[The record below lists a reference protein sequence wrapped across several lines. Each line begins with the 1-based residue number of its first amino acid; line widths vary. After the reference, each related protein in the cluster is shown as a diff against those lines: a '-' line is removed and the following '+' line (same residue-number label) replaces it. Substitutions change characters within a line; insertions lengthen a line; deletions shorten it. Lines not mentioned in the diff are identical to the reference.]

1 MSMRDKIEHAIQN
14 QPCTVKELKQ
24 KFGGERGADRKVMEA
39 LDELVREAVV
49 CQRQGVFFTVRSG
62 RADKALLCKVVKLGK
77 NFAFVMLED
86 GTSDI
91 FIPGRFTKGAMPGD
105 DVLVEKFEHP
115 RVEGSDEGAIL
126 AILTEKNDLVG
137 TVRRVEGRLRF
148 VPDDCPAITMPLAR
162 DCEGGAKDGDKVA
175 VEILNRGNRQEDH
188 RVGVAMRFGSSDEA
202 KRCAK
207 ALLYAKDIRTRFPDK
222 VRDEAKKFEGAE
234 VSEKD
239 CEGRMDLRALP
250 IFTIDSAE
258 TKDID
263 DAISLTRTSD
273 GGFELGVHI
282 ADVSNYVK
290 PGTELDNEAFSRAT
304 SVYYAD
310 QVVPMLPKA
319 LSNGICS
326 LNENELRLAFSCLMR
341 LDKEGNL
348 TDYRFVKSIIRS
360 RVKGVYSEINALLAG
375 TADAEIKAKYAD
387 VIDQLPAMKELYG
400 HRARLRKERGCMD
413 IESGEVKLILD
424 ENGRCIDVKKRTSGE
439 SESMIEEFMLLANQC
454 AAHFARVKQIPFVYR
469 VHDVPDP
476 ERIQKLSTFISNYGY
491 YMKALGRRN
500 SKVSTEEIH
509 PKEIQKLL
517 QKIEGTPEEPMI
529 ARLTLRS
536 MKQAKY
542 STECTG
548 HFGLACQYYCH
559 FTSPI
564 RRYPDLQIHRIIKE
578 NLRRGLSDRR
588 FAHYDSI
595 LPEVAVQ
602 CSSMERRADEAE
614 RETDK
619 LKKCE
624 YMSKRI
630 GKEYDGVISGVTEW
644 GLYVELNENKCEGMV
659 PIRDLD
665 DDYYE
670 FDEKNYCLR
679 GRRKNKIYSLGDAIT
694 IRVARANLEKKQLDF
709 ALIEK

>member
-375 TADAEIKAKYAD
+375 TADTEIKAKYAD

-424 ENGRCIDVKKRTSGE
+424 ENGRCIDVEKRTSGE

-469 VHDVPDP
+469 VHEEPNAEKLERLHALLQACGINDHFAKDVPTP
-476 ERIQKLSTFISNYGY
+476 KELSAILEGVRGTPYEQIINTGMLRCMS
-491 YMKALGRRN
+491 KALY
-500 SKVSTEEIH
+500 EEK
-509 PKEIQKLL
+509 PK
-517 QKIEGTPEEPMI
+517 
-529 ARLTLRS
+529 
-536 MKQAKY
+536 
-542 STECTG
+542 G
-548 HFGLACQYYCH
+548 HYGLVLKDYAH

-564 RRYPDLQIHRIIKE
+564 RRYPDLAIHRIMTDMLKGTEKE
-578 NLRRGLSDRR
+578 TMILRYTD
-588 FAHYDSI
+588 F
-595 LPEVAVQ
+595 
-602 CSSMERRADEAE
+602 AE
-614 RETDK
+614 RASKQSSEREVIAMQIERKAEDCYK
-619 LKKCE
+619 AE
-624 YMSKRI
+624 YARRHL
-630 GKEYDGVISGVTEW
+630 GECYEGRISGVTQR
-644 GLYVELNENKCEGMV
+644 GLFIELENGVEGFVPASSLTATGTMLTEGV
-659 PIRDLD
+659 RLSDPVSG
-665 DDYYE
+665 
-670 FDEKNYCLR
+670 KNW
-679 GRRKNKIYSLGDAIT
+679 NLGDTMMIT
-694 IRVARANLEKKQLDF
+694 IVRADVNLGKIDFEVAPESAKQ
-709 ALIEK
+709 

>member
-1 MSMRDKIEHAIQN
+1 MRDKIEHAIQN

-137 TVRRVEGRLRF
+137 TVRRVEGHLRF

-469 VHDVPDP
+469 VHEEPNAEKLERLHALLQACGINDHFAKDVPTP
-476 ERIQKLSTFISNYGY
+476 KELSAILEGVRGTPYEQIINTGMLRCMS
-491 YMKALGRRN
+491 KALY
-500 SKVSTEEIH
+500 EEK
-509 PKEIQKLL
+509 PK
-517 QKIEGTPEEPMI
+517 
-529 ARLTLRS
+529 
-536 MKQAKY
+536 
-542 STECTG
+542 G
-548 HFGLACQYYCH
+548 HYGLVLKDYAH

-564 RRYPDLQIHRIIKE
+564 RRYPDLAIHRIMTDMLKGTEKE
-578 NLRRGLSDRR
+578 TMILRYTD
-588 FAHYDSI
+588 F
-595 LPEVAVQ
+595 
-602 CSSMERRADEAE
+602 AE
-614 RETDK
+614 RASKQSSEREVIAMQIERKAEDCYK
-619 LKKCE
+619 AE
-624 YMSKRI
+624 YARRHL
-630 GKEYDGVISGVTEW
+630 GECYEGTISGVTQR
-644 GLYVELNENKCEGMV
+644 GLFIELDNGVEGFVPASSLTPSGTSLTEGV
-659 PIRDLD
+659 RLTDPASG
-665 DDYYE
+665 
-670 FDEKNYCLR
+670 KTW
-679 GRRKNKIYSLGDAIT
+679 SLGDKMMIT
-694 IRVARANLEKKQLDF
+694 IVRADVNLGKIDFEVAPAAK
-709 ALIEK
+709 A

>member
-137 TVRRVEGRLRF
+137 TVRRVEDRLRF

-469 VHDVPDP
+469 VHEEPNAEKLERLHALLQACGINDHFAKDVPTP
-476 ERIQKLSTFISNYGY
+476 KELSAILEGVRGTPYEQIINTGMLRCMS
-491 YMKALGRRN
+491 KALY
-500 SKVSTEEIH
+500 EEK
-509 PKEIQKLL
+509 PK
-517 QKIEGTPEEPMI
+517 
-529 ARLTLRS
+529 
-536 MKQAKY
+536 
-542 STECTG
+542 G
-548 HFGLACQYYCH
+548 HYGLVLKDYAH

-564 RRYPDLQIHRIIKE
+564 RRYPDLAIHRIMTDMLKGTEKE
-578 NLRRGLSDRR
+578 TMILRYTD
-588 FAHYDSI
+588 F
-595 LPEVAVQ
+595 
-602 CSSMERRADEAE
+602 AE
-614 RETDK
+614 RASKQSSEREVIAMQIERKAEDCYK
-619 LKKCE
+619 AE
-624 YMSKRI
+624 YARRHL
-630 GKEYDGVISGVTEW
+630 GECYEGTISGVTQR
-644 GLYVELNENKCEGMV
+644 GLFIELDNGVEGFVPASSLTPSGTSLTEGV
-659 PIRDLD
+659 RLTDPASG
-665 DDYYE
+665 
-670 FDEKNYCLR
+670 KTW
-679 GRRKNKIYSLGDAIT
+679 SLGDKMMIT
-694 IRVARANLEKKQLDF
+694 IVRADVNLGKIDFEVAPAAK
-709 ALIEK
+709 A

>member
-1 MSMRDKIEHAIQN
+1 MRDKIEHAIQN

-137 TVRRVEGRLRF
+137 TVRRVEDRLRF

-469 VHDVPDP
+469 VHEEPNAEKLERLHALLQACGINDHFAKDVPTP
-476 ERIQKLSTFISNYGY
+476 KELSAILEGVRGTPYEQIINTGMLRCMS
-491 YMKALGRRN
+491 KALY
-500 SKVSTEEIH
+500 EEK
-509 PKEIQKLL
+509 PK
-517 QKIEGTPEEPMI
+517 
-529 ARLTLRS
+529 
-536 MKQAKY
+536 
-542 STECTG
+542 G
-548 HFGLACQYYCH
+548 HYGLVLKDYAH

-564 RRYPDLQIHRIIKE
+564 RRYPDLAIHRIMTDMLKGTEKE
-578 NLRRGLSDRR
+578 TMILRYTD
-588 FAHYDSI
+588 F
-595 LPEVAVQ
+595 
-602 CSSMERRADEAE
+602 AE
-614 RETDK
+614 RASKQSSEREVIAMQIERKAEDCYK
-619 LKKCE
+619 AE
-624 YMSKRI
+624 YARRHL
-630 GKEYDGVISGVTEW
+630 GECYEGTISGVTQR
-644 GLYVELNENKCEGMV
+644 GLFIELDNGVEGFVPASSLTPSGTSLTEGV
-659 PIRDLD
+659 RLTDPASG
-665 DDYYE
+665 
-670 FDEKNYCLR
+670 KTW
-679 GRRKNKIYSLGDAIT
+679 SLGDKMMIT
-694 IRVARANLEKKQLDF
+694 IVRADVNLGKIDFEVAPAAK
-709 ALIEK
+709 A

>member
-175 VEILNRGNRQEDH
+175 VEILNRGSRQEDH

-282 ADVSNYVK
+282 ADVSNYVR

-469 VHDVPDP
+469 VHEEPNAEKLERLHALLQACGINDHFAKDVPTP
-476 ERIQKLSTFISNYGY
+476 KELSAILEGVRGTPYEQIVNTGMLRCMS
-491 YMKALGRRN
+491 KALY
-500 SKVSTEEIH
+500 EEK
-509 PKEIQKLL
+509 PK
-517 QKIEGTPEEPMI
+517 
-529 ARLTLRS
+529 
-536 MKQAKY
+536 
-542 STECTG
+542 G
-548 HFGLACQYYCH
+548 HYGLVLKDYAH

-564 RRYPDLQIHRIIKE
+564 RRYPDLAIHRIMTDMLKGAEKE
-578 NLRRGLSDRR
+578 TMILRYTD
-588 FAHYDSI
+588 F
-595 LPEVAVQ
+595 
-602 CSSMERRADEAE
+602 AE
-614 RETDK
+614 RASKQSSEREVIAMQIERKAEDCYK
-619 LKKCE
+619 AE
-624 YMSKRI
+624 YARRHL
-630 GKEYDGVISGVTEW
+630 GECYEGTVSGVTQR
-644 GLYVELNENKCEGMV
+644 GLFIELDNGVEGFVPASSLTPSGTSLTEGV
-659 PIRDLD
+659 RLTDPASG
-665 DDYYE
+665 
-670 FDEKNYCLR
+670 KTW
-679 GRRKNKIYSLGDAIT
+679 SLGDRMMIT
-694 IRVARANLEKKQLDF
+694 IVRADVNLGKIDFEVAPAAK
-709 ALIEK
+709 A

>member
-1 MSMRDKIEHAIQN
+1 MRDKIEHAIQN

-469 VHDVPDP
+469 VHEEPNAEKLERLHTLLQACGINDHFAKDVP
-476 ERIQKLSTFISNYGY
+476 T
-491 YMKALGRRN
+491 
-500 SKVSTEEIH
+500 
-509 PKEIQKLL
+509 PKELSAIL
-517 QKIEGTPEEPMI
+517 EGVRGTPYEQIINTGMLRCMSKAVYEEKP
-529 ARLTLRS
+529 
-536 MKQAKY
+536 K
-542 STECTG
+542 G
-548 HFGLACQYYCH
+548 HYGLVLKDYAH

-564 RRYPDLQIHRIIKE
+564 RRYPDLAIHRIMTDLLKGTEKE
-578 NLRRGLSDRR
+578 TMILRYTD
-588 FAHYDSI
+588 F
-595 LPEVAVQ
+595 
-602 CSSMERRADEAE
+602 AE
-614 RETDK
+614 RASKQSSEREVIAMQIERKAEDCYK
-619 LKKCE
+619 AE
-624 YMSKRI
+624 YARRHL
-630 GKEYDGVISGVTEW
+630 GECYEGTISGVTQR
-644 GLYVELNENKCEGMV
+644 GLFIELDNGVEGFVPASSLTPSGTSLTEGV
-659 PIRDLD
+659 RLTDPASG
-665 DDYYE
+665 
-670 FDEKNYCLR
+670 KTW
-679 GRRKNKIYSLGDAIT
+679 SLGDKMMIT
-694 IRVARANLEKKQLDF
+694 IVRADVNLGKIDFEVAPAAK
-709 ALIEK
+709 A

>member
-175 VEILNRGNRQEDH
+175 VEILNRGSRQEDH

-400 HRARLRKERGCMD
+400 HRARLRRERGCMD

-469 VHDVPDP
+469 VHEEPNAEKLERLHALLQACGINDHFAKDVPTP
-476 ERIQKLSTFISNYGY
+476 KELSAILEGVRGTPYEQIINTGMLRCMS
-491 YMKALGRRN
+491 KALY
-500 SKVSTEEIH
+500 EEK
-509 PKEIQKLL
+509 PK
-517 QKIEGTPEEPMI
+517 
-529 ARLTLRS
+529 
-536 MKQAKY
+536 
-542 STECTG
+542 G
-548 HFGLACQYYCH
+548 HYGLVLKDYAH

-564 RRYPDLQIHRIIKE
+564 RRYPDLAIHRIMTDLLKGTGKE
-578 NLRRGLSDRR
+578 TMILRYTD
-588 FAHYDSI
+588 F
-595 LPEVAVQ
+595 
-602 CSSMERRADEAE
+602 AE
-614 RETDK
+614 RASKQSSEREVIAMQIERKAEDCYK
-619 LKKCE
+619 AE
-624 YMSKRI
+624 YARRHL
-630 GKEYDGVISGVTEW
+630 GECYEGTISGVTQR
-644 GLYVELNENKCEGMV
+644 GLFIELDNGVEGFVPASSLTPSGTSLTEGV
-659 PIRDLD
+659 RLTDPASG
-665 DDYYE
+665 
-670 FDEKNYCLR
+670 KTW
-679 GRRKNKIYSLGDAIT
+679 SLGDKMMIT
-694 IRVARANLEKKQLDF
+694 IVRADVNLGKIDFEVAPAAK
-709 ALIEK
+709 A

>member
-263 DAISLTRTSD
+263 DAVSLTRTSD

-469 VHDVPDP
+469 VHEEPNAEKLERLHTLLQACGINDHFAKDVPAP
-476 ERIQKLSTFISNYGY
+476 KELSAILEGVRGTPYEQIINTGMLRCMS
-491 YMKALGRRN
+491 KALY
-500 SKVSTEEIH
+500 EEK
-509 PKEIQKLL
+509 PK
-517 QKIEGTPEEPMI
+517 
-529 ARLTLRS
+529 
-536 MKQAKY
+536 
-542 STECTG
+542 G
-548 HFGLACQYYCH
+548 HYGLVLKDYAH

-564 RRYPDLQIHRIIKE
+564 RRYPDLAIHRIMTDLLKGTEKE
-578 NLRRGLSDRR
+578 TMILRYTD
-588 FAHYDSI
+588 F
-595 LPEVAVQ
+595 
-602 CSSMERRADEAE
+602 AE
-614 RETDK
+614 RASKQSSEREVIAMQIERKAEDCYK
-619 LKKCE
+619 AE
-624 YMSKRI
+624 YARRHL
-630 GKEYDGVISGVTEW
+630 GECYEGTISGVTQR
-644 GLYVELNENKCEGMV
+644 GLFIELDNGVEGFVPASSLTPSGTSLTEGV
-659 PIRDLD
+659 RLTDPASG
-665 DDYYE
+665 
-670 FDEKNYCLR
+670 KTW
-679 GRRKNKIYSLGDAIT
+679 SLGDKMMIT
-694 IRVARANLEKKQLDF
+694 IVRADVNLGKIDFEVAPAAK
-709 ALIEK
+709 A

>member
-341 LDKEGNL
+341 LDKDGGL

-469 VHDVPDP
+469 VHEEPNAEKLERLHALLQACGINDHFAKDVPTP
-476 ERIQKLSTFISNYGY
+476 KELSAILEGVRGTPYEQIINTGMLRCMS
-491 YMKALGRRN
+491 KALY
-500 SKVSTEEIH
+500 EEK
-509 PKEIQKLL
+509 PK
-517 QKIEGTPEEPMI
+517 
-529 ARLTLRS
+529 
-536 MKQAKY
+536 
-542 STECTG
+542 G
-548 HFGLACQYYCH
+548 HYGLVLKDYAH

-564 RRYPDLQIHRIIKE
+564 RRYPDLAIHRIMTDMLKGTEKE
-578 NLRRGLSDRR
+578 TMILRYTD
-588 FAHYDSI
+588 F
-595 LPEVAVQ
+595 
-602 CSSMERRADEAE
+602 AE
-614 RETDK
+614 RASKQSSEREVIAMQIERKAKDCYK
-619 LKKCE
+619 AE
-624 YMSKRI
+624 YARRHL
-630 GKEYDGVISGVTEW
+630 GECYEGTISGVTQR
-644 GLYVELNENKCEGMV
+644 GLFIELDNGVEGFVPASSLTPSGTSLTEGV
-659 PIRDLD
+659 RLTDPASG
-665 DDYYE
+665 
-670 FDEKNYCLR
+670 KTW
-679 GRRKNKIYSLGDAIT
+679 SLGDKMMIT
-694 IRVARANLEKKQLDF
+694 IVRADVNLGKIDFEVAPAAK
-709 ALIEK
+709 A

>member
-1 MSMRDKIEHAIQN
+1 MRDKIEHAIQN

-250 IFTIDSAE
+250 IFTIASAE

-469 VHDVPDP
+469 VHEEPNAEKLERLHALLQACGINDHFAKDVPTP
-476 ERIQKLSTFISNYGY
+476 KELSAILEGVRGTPYEQIINTGMLRCMS
-491 YMKALGRRN
+491 KALY
-500 SKVSTEEIH
+500 EEK
-509 PKEIQKLL
+509 PK
-517 QKIEGTPEEPMI
+517 
-529 ARLTLRS
+529 
-536 MKQAKY
+536 
-542 STECTG
+542 G
-548 HFGLACQYYCH
+548 HYGLVLKDYAH

-564 RRYPDLQIHRIIKE
+564 RRYPDLAIHRIMTDMLKGTEKE
-578 NLRRGLSDRR
+578 TMILRYTD
-588 FAHYDSI
+588 F
-595 LPEVAVQ
+595 
-602 CSSMERRADEAE
+602 AE
-614 RETDK
+614 RASKQSSEREVIAMQIERKAEDCYK
-619 LKKCE
+619 AE
-624 YMSKRI
+624 YARRHL
-630 GKEYDGVISGVTEW
+630 GECYEGTISGVTQR
-644 GLYVELNENKCEGMV
+644 GLFIELDNGVEGFVPASSLTPSGTSLTEGV
-659 PIRDLD
+659 RLTDPASG
-665 DDYYE
+665 
-670 FDEKNYCLR
+670 KTW
-679 GRRKNKIYSLGDAIT
+679 SLGDKMMIT
-694 IRVARANLEKKQLDF
+694 IVRADVNLGKIDFEVAPAAK
-709 ALIEK
+709 A

>member
-1 MSMRDKIEHAIQN
+1 MRDKIEHAIQN

-207 ALLYAKDIRTRFPDK
+207 ALLYAKDVRTRFPDK

-469 VHDVPDP
+469 VHEEPNAEKLERLHALLQACGINDHFAKDVPTP
-476 ERIQKLSTFISNYGY
+476 KELSAILEGVRGTPYEQIINTGMLRCMS
-491 YMKALGRRN
+491 KALY
-500 SKVSTEEIH
+500 EEK
-509 PKEIQKLL
+509 PK
-517 QKIEGTPEEPMI
+517 
-529 ARLTLRS
+529 
-536 MKQAKY
+536 
-542 STECTG
+542 G
-548 HFGLACQYYCH
+548 HYGLVLKDYAH

-564 RRYPDLQIHRIIKE
+564 RRYPDLAIHRIMTDLLKGTEKE
-578 NLRRGLSDRR
+578 TMILRYTD
-588 FAHYDSI
+588 F
-595 LPEVAVQ
+595 
-602 CSSMERRADEAE
+602 AE
-614 RETDK
+614 RASKQSSEREVIAMQIERKAEDCYK
-619 LKKCE
+619 AE
-624 YMSKRI
+624 YARRHL
-630 GKEYDGVISGVTEW
+630 GECYEGTISGVTQR
-644 GLYVELNENKCEGMV
+644 GLFIELDNGVEGFVPASSLTPSGTSLTEGV
-659 PIRDLD
+659 RLTDPASG
-665 DDYYE
+665 
-670 FDEKNYCLR
+670 KTW
-679 GRRKNKIYSLGDAIT
+679 SLGDKMMIT
-694 IRVARANLEKKQLDF
+694 IVRADVNLGKIDFEVAPAAK
-709 ALIEK
+709 A

>member
-1 MSMRDKIEHAIQN
+1 MRDKIEHAIQN

-469 VHDVPDP
+469 VHEEPNAEKLERLHALLQACGINDHFAKDVPTP
-476 ERIQKLSTFISNYGY
+476 KELSAILEGVRGTPYEQIINTGMLRCMS
-491 YMKALGRRN
+491 KALY
-500 SKVSTEEIH
+500 EEK
-509 PKEIQKLL
+509 PK
-517 QKIEGTPEEPMI
+517 
-529 ARLTLRS
+529 
-536 MKQAKY
+536 
-542 STECTG
+542 G
-548 HFGLACQYYCH
+548 HYGLVLKDYAH

-564 RRYPDLQIHRIIKE
+564 RRYPDLAIHRIMTDLLKGTEKE
-578 NLRRGLSDRR
+578 TMILRYTD
-588 FAHYDSI
+588 F
-595 LPEVAVQ
+595 
-602 CSSMERRADEAE
+602 AE
-614 RETDK
+614 RASKQSSEREVIAMQIERKAEDCYK
-619 LKKCE
+619 AE
-624 YMSKRI
+624 YARRHL
-630 GKEYDGVISGVTEW
+630 GECYEGTISGVTQR
-644 GLYVELNENKCEGMV
+644 GLFIELDNGVEGFVPASSLTPSGTSLTEGV
-659 PIRDLD
+659 RLTDPASG
-665 DDYYE
+665 
-670 FDEKNYCLR
+670 KTW
-679 GRRKNKIYSLGDAIT
+679 SLGDKMMVT
-694 IRVARANLEKKQLDF
+694 IVRADVNLGKIDFEVAPAAK
-709 ALIEK
+709 A

>member
-105 DVLVEKFEHP
+105 EVLVEKFEHP
-115 RVEGSDEGAIL
+115 RMEGSDEGTIL
-126 AILTEKNDLVG
+126 AVLTEKNDLVG

-222 VRDEAKKFEGAE
+222 VREEAKKFEGAE
-234 VSEKD
+234 ISEKD

-263 DAISLTRTSD
+263 DAVSLTRTSD

-341 LDKEGNL
+341 LDKDGNL

-360 RVKGVYSEINALLAG
+360 RVKGVYAEINALLAG
-375 TADAEIKAKYAD
+375 TADAETKAKYAD

-469 VHDVPDP
+469 VHEEPNAEKLERLHALLQACGINDHFAKDVPTP
-476 ERIQKLSTFISNYGY
+476 KELSAILEGVRGTPYEQIVNTGMLRCMS
-491 YMKALGRRN
+491 KALY
-500 SKVSTEEIH
+500 EEK
-509 PKEIQKLL
+509 PK
-517 QKIEGTPEEPMI
+517 
-529 ARLTLRS
+529 
-536 MKQAKY
+536 
-542 STECTG
+542 G
-548 HFGLACQYYCH
+548 HYGLVLKDYAH

-564 RRYPDLQIHRIIKE
+564 RRYPDLAIHRIMTDLLKGTEKE
-578 NLRRGLSDRR
+578 TMILRYTD
-588 FAHYDSI
+588 F
-595 LPEVAVQ
+595 
-602 CSSMERRADEAE
+602 AE
-614 RETDK
+614 RASKQSSEREVIAMQIERKAEDCYK
-619 LKKCE
+619 AE
-624 YMSKRI
+624 YARRHL
-630 GKEYDGVISGVTEW
+630 GECYEGTISGVTQR
-644 GLYVELNENKCEGMV
+644 GLFIELDNGVEGFVPASSLTPSGTSLTEGV
-659 PIRDLD
+659 RLTDPASG
-665 DDYYE
+665 
-670 FDEKNYCLR
+670 KSW
-679 GRRKNKIYSLGDAIT
+679 SLGDKMMIT
-694 IRVARANLEKKQLDF
+694 IVRADVNLGKIDFEVAPAAK
-709 ALIEK
+709 A

>member
-341 LDKEGNL
+341 LDKEGDL

-469 VHDVPDP
+469 VHEEPNAEKLERLHALLQACGINDHFAKDVPTP
-476 ERIQKLSTFISNYGY
+476 KELSAILEGVRGTPYEQIINTGMLRCMS
-491 YMKALGRRN
+491 KALY
-500 SKVSTEEIH
+500 EEK
-509 PKEIQKLL
+509 PK
-517 QKIEGTPEEPMI
+517 
-529 ARLTLRS
+529 
-536 MKQAKY
+536 
-542 STECTG
+542 G
-548 HFGLACQYYCH
+548 HYGLVLKDYAH

-564 RRYPDLQIHRIIKE
+564 RRYPDLAIHRIMTDMLKGTEKE
-578 NLRRGLSDRR
+578 TMILRYTD
-588 FAHYDSI
+588 F
-595 LPEVAVQ
+595 
-602 CSSMERRADEAE
+602 AE
-614 RETDK
+614 RASKQSSEREVIAMQIERKAEDCYK
-619 LKKCE
+619 AE
-624 YMSKRI
+624 YARRHL
-630 GKEYDGVISGVTEW
+630 GECYEGTVSGVTQR
-644 GLYVELNENKCEGMV
+644 GLFIELDNGVEGFVPASSLTPSGTSLTEGV
-659 PIRDLD
+659 RLTDPASG
-665 DDYYE
+665 
-670 FDEKNYCLR
+670 KTW
-679 GRRKNKIYSLGDAIT
+679 SLGDKMMIT
-694 IRVARANLEKKQLDF
+694 IVRADVNLGKIDFEVAPAAK
-709 ALIEK
+709 A

>member
-1 MSMRDKIEHAIQN
+1 MRDKIEHAIQN

-375 TADAEIKAKYAD
+375 TADTEIKAKYAD

-469 VHDVPDP
+469 VHEEPNAEKLERLHALLQACGINDHFAKDVPTP
-476 ERIQKLSTFISNYGY
+476 KELSAILEGVRGTPYEQIINTGMLRCMS
-491 YMKALGRRN
+491 KALY
-500 SKVSTEEIH
+500 EEK
-509 PKEIQKLL
+509 PK
-517 QKIEGTPEEPMI
+517 
-529 ARLTLRS
+529 
-536 MKQAKY
+536 
-542 STECTG
+542 G
-548 HFGLACQYYCH
+548 HYGLVLKDYAH

-564 RRYPDLQIHRIIKE
+564 RRYPDLAIHRIMTDMLKGTEKE
-578 NLRRGLSDRR
+578 TMILRYTD
-588 FAHYDSI
+588 F
-595 LPEVAVQ
+595 
-602 CSSMERRADEAE
+602 AE
-614 RETDK
+614 RASKQSSEREVIAMQIERKAEDCYK
-619 LKKCE
+619 AE
-624 YMSKRI
+624 YARRHL
-630 GKEYDGVISGVTEW
+630 GECYEGTISGVTQR
-644 GLYVELNENKCEGMV
+644 GLFIELDNGVEGFVPASSLTPSGTSLTEGV
-659 PIRDLD
+659 RLTDPASG
-665 DDYYE
+665 
-670 FDEKNYCLR
+670 KTW
-679 GRRKNKIYSLGDAIT
+679 SLGDKMMIT
-694 IRVARANLEKKQLDF
+694 IVRADVNLGKIDFEVAPAAK
-709 ALIEK
+709 A